1 MEETEVLVMSASLR
15 KPETAFT
22 LAGIAAA
29 LLVTCVIAQGNV
41 WLASYRNN
49 PGLWDVSAA
58 DMVRITIIN
67 RGEELVFENSP
78 IKGWELVLPEGIPFD
93 KATAESLPLTLAA
106 LKAEKEIDAAP
117 FSDFGLDQPVIIRVF
132 ARTSSAGAHV
142 HTAEAAPGKFTET
155 EYELLLGGENSDSSS
170 RYFSVNGKGTTGRIY
185 MMDATTADALALDS
199 LAARDKNVLNL
210 NRSLRLADI
219 AAKIDNVRVNGEPRP
234 ELSDAE
240 CSAALARLNADTFIG
255 EIPFE
260 AERAVEFDY
269 SGEARTLY
277 LGAPSPDGEYY
288 YAKTPDSGVVF
299 TVSRRGLD
307 GFFEKTK

>member
-1 MEETEVLVMSASLR
+1 MSASLR

-29 LLVTCVIAQGNV
+29 LLVTYIIAQGNV

-49 PGLWDVSAA
+49 SGLWDVSAA
-58 DMVRITIIN
+58 DMARITIIN

-78 IKGWELVLPEGIPFD
+78 INGWELILPEGIPYD
-93 KATAESLPLTLAA
+93 KAIADALPLTLAA
-106 LKAEKEIDAAP
+106 LKAEKAISAAP

-132 ARTSSAGAHV
+132 ARTSNVGAHV
-142 HTAEAAPGKFTET
+142 HTAEAASGQFTET
-155 EYELLLGGENSDSSS
+155 EYELRLGHANSDGSS
-170 RYFSVNGKGTTGRIY
+170 RYFSIQPKTRIYARNRGRIY
-185 MMDATTADALALDS
+185 TMDAATAGALALDS
-199 LAARDKNVLNL
+199 LSVRDKNVLNL

-219 AAKIDNVRVNGEPRP
+219 AAKITTIRVNGEQRP
-234 ELSDAE
+234 EL
-240 CSAALARLNADTFIG
+240 SAALARLNADRFIG

-260 AERAVEFDY
+260 AELVVEFDY

-288 YAKTPDSGVVF
+288 YAKTPDSDVVF
-299 TVSRRGLD
+299 TVLRRGLD
-307 GFFEKTK
+307 GFL

>member
-1 MEETEVLVMSASLR
+1 MSASLR
-15 KPETAFT
+15 KLETAFT

-29 LLVTCVIAQGNV
+29 LLVTYVIAQGNV

-49 PGLWDVSAA
+49 SGLWDVSAA
-58 DMVRITIIN
+58 DMARITIIN

-78 IKGWELVLPEGIPFD
+78 INGWELILPEGIPYD
-93 KATAESLPLTLAA
+93 KAIADALPLTLAA

-117 FSDFGLDQPVIIRVF
+117 LSDFGLDQPLTIRVL

-142 HTAEAAPGKFTET
+142 HTVEAAPGQFTET
-155 EYELLLGGENSDSSS
+155 EYELRLGDANSDGSS
-170 RYFSVNGKGTTGRIY
+170 RYFSIQPKTRIYARNRGRIY
-185 MMDATTADALALDS
+185 TMDAATAGALALDS
-199 LAARDKNVLNL
+199 LSVRDKNVLNL

-219 AAKIDNVRVNGEPRP
+219 AAKITTIRVNGEQRP
-234 ELSDAE
+234 EL
-240 CSAALARLNADTFIG
+240 SAALARLNADRFIG

-260 AERAVEFDY
+260 AELVVEFDY

-288 YAKTPDSGVVF
+288 YAKTPDSDVVF
-299 TVSRRGLD
+299 TVLRRGLD
-307 GFFEKTK
+307 GFL

>member
-1 MEETEVLVMSASLR
+1 MSASLR

-29 LLVTCVIAQGNV
+29 LLVTYVIAQGNV

-49 PGLWDVSAA
+49 SGLWDVSAA
-58 DMVRITIIN
+58 DMARITIIN

-78 IKGWELVLPEGIPFD
+78 INGWELILPEGIPYD
-93 KATAESLPLTLAA
+93 KAIADALPLTLAA
-106 LKAEKEIDAAP
+106 LKAEKAISAAP

-142 HTAEAAPGKFTET
+142 HTAEAAPGQFTET
-155 EYELLLGGENSDSSS
+155 EYELRLGDANSDGSS
-170 RYFSVNGKGTTGRIY
+170 RYFSIQPKTRIY
-185 MMDATTADALALDS
+185 ARIYTMDAATASALALDS
-199 LAARDKNVLNL
+199 LSVRDKNVLNL

-219 AAKIDNVRVNGEPRP
+219 AAKITTIRVNGEQRP
-234 ELSDAE
+234 ELSD
-240 CSAALARLNADTFIG
+240 ALARLNADRFIG

-260 AERAVEFDY
+260 AELAVEFDY

-288 YAKTPDSGVVF
+288 YAKTPDSDVVF
-299 TVSRRGLD
+299 TVLRRGLD
-307 GFFEKTK
+307 GFL

>member
-1 MEETEVLVMSASLR
+1 MSASLR

-29 LLVTCVIAQGNV
+29 LLVTYVIAQGNV

-49 PGLWDVSAA
+49 SGLWDVSAA
-58 DMVRITIIN
+58 DMARITIIN
-67 RGEELVFENSP
+67 REEELVFENSP
-78 IKGWELVLPEGIPFD
+78 INGWELILPEGIPYD
-93 KATAESLPLTLAA
+93 KAIADALPLTLAA
-106 LKAEKEIDAAP
+106 LKAEKAISAAP

-142 HTAEAAPGKFTET
+142 HTAEAAPGQFTET
-155 EYELLLGGENSDSSS
+155 EYELLLGDENSDGSS
-170 RYFSVNGKGTTGRIY
+170 RYFSIQPKTRIY
-185 MMDATTADALALDS
+185 TMDAATAGALALDS
-199 LAARDKNVLNL
+199 LSVRDKNVLKL

-219 AAKIDNVRVNGEPRP
+219 AAKITTIRVNGEQHP
-234 ELSDAE
+234 EL
-240 CSAALARLNADTFIG
+240 SAALARLNADRFIG

-260 AERAVEFDY
+260 AELVVEFDY

-288 YAKTPDSGVVF
+288 YAKTPDSDVVF
-299 TVSRRGLD
+299 TVLRRGLD
-307 GFFEKTK
+307 GFL

>member
-1 MEETEVLVMSASLR
+1 MSASLR

-29 LLVTCVIAQGNV
+29 LLVTYVIAQGNV

-49 PGLWDVSAA
+49 SGLWDVSAA
-58 DMVRITIIN
+58 DMARITIIN
-67 RGEELVFENSP
+67 REEELVFENSP
-78 IKGWELVLPEGIPFD
+78 INGWELILPEGIPYD
-93 KATAESLPLTLAA
+93 KAIADALPLTLAA
-106 LKAEKEIDAAP
+106 LKAEKAISAAP

-142 HTAEAAPGKFTET
+142 HTAEAAPGQFTET
-155 EYELLLGGENSDSSS
+155 EYELLLGDENSDGSS
-170 RYFSVNGKGTTGRIY
+170 RYFSIQPKTRIY
-185 MMDATTADALALDS
+185 TMDAATAGALALDS
-199 LAARDKNVLNL
+199 LSVRDKNVLNL

-219 AAKIDNVRVNGEPRP
+219 AAKITTIRVNGEQHP
-234 ELSDAE
+234 EL
-240 CSAALARLNADTFIG
+240 SAALARLNADRFIG

-260 AERAVEFDY
+260 AELVVEFDY

-288 YAKTPDSGVVF
+288 YAKTPDSDVVF
-299 TVSRRGLD
+299 TVLRRGLD
-307 GFFEKTK
+307 GFL